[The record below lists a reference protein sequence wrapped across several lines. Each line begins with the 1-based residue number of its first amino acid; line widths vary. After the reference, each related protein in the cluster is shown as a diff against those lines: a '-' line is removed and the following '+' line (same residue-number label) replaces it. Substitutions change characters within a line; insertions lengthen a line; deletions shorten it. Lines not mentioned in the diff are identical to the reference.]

1 MAQQPYDVIVIGGG
15 ILGLSTARRLLQER
29 PGLRLALL
37 EKEHALAQHQTGHN
51 SGVLHSGIYY
61 APGSLKAQLCVE
73 GKQAL
78 ERYADEHGI
87 ARVER
92 GKLIVALDESEL
104 GRLAELERRGRA
116 NGVAGLRVLDGDE
129 LCAVEPNVAGIRAL
143 HAPETGVIDYTQVAK
158 AFAGDIRAAGGEIEL
173 ATEVTAVAERDGRV
187 DVETRG
193 GARTARAVVACAGL
207 QSDRLARSTTRIIP
221 FRGDYYTLSEQAAAL
236 VHGLVYPVPNPSF
249 PFLGVHL
256 TKQVDGTV
264 IAGPNAVLSLARE
277 QYSRVAFSPR
287 DALASATYAGLWR
300 FAARHPRTG
309 AAEVWRD
316 LSKGAFVRDLQR
328 YVPAVTEA
336 DVRFGPSGIRAQAL
350 GRDGHLLDDFVVE
363 GGGRIVHVVNA
374 PSPAATSSLAI
385 GAHIA
390 QLALEALTPG
400 DDRDGR
406 CGSPR

>member
-390 QLALEALTPG
+390 QLALEALG
-400 DDRDGR
+400 
-406 CGSPR
+406 